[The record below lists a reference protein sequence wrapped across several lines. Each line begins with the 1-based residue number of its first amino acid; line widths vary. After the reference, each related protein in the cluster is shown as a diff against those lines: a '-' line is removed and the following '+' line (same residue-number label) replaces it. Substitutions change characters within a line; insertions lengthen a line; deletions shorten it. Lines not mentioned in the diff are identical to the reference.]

1 MKLNPVLATLLLIF
15 CLSAELIA
23 KDKRFQLNSPNNTL
37 KVKVSMGDSITY
49 SISFKNKTVILPS
62 AIAMVLQNKVLGKTT
77 QVNNIRVIK
86 NKEFNEL
93 SVLFSDQNY
102 SLIFRAYNE
111 GVAYRFVTSFK
122 DSIQV
127 VAEKADFNINGK
139 PAAILQGTD
148 NYTSWEGPY
157 IKYPSIAE
165 ISNGKRATTP
175 ALFDD
180 KSNGIKVVIAESDLF
195 GYPGIYIKKQGDQ
208 YIGDWAK
215 FPTKTVMGSWGD
227 FVSVVKERGDYLAK
241 TDGSRSFPWRVI
253 IATDND
259 KDLLN
264 NHLVTKLARPSEIK
278 DTSWIKS
285 GKAAWEWWHDAM
297 LPGASIPSGMAN
309 RNTDL
314 YNYYVDF
321 AAANKLEYMMIDAGW
336 SNNYDLTKVNPK
348 LDVQGVIKR
357 AREKKVG
364 VFLWCVASTLLKDL
378 NKNLDFLNSIGAAGI
393 KVDFFDRDDQEAIQW
408 IELIA
413 KEAAKRKLMIDFH
426 GCSKPTGLEKTYPNI
441 VNYEAVRGAESD
453 KWDNTI
459 DPDHHLIIPFV
470 RMLAGPFDYTPG
482 AMRNKTKAEFKPIDP
497 GLPSGQGTRCHELA
511 MYVIY
516 DQPLGMLADSPT
528 EYEKAPDIMKYLSAV
543 PTVADETKVIDAK
556 LAEYAVMAKRKGDN
570 WYVGAMTNWTPRNL
584 KLNFTFLKPGVSY
597 TAQIYT
603 DTKDSDVNATQYE
616 LKTISVNR
624 NTTIDLKLSSG
635 GGAAIMIEKS
645 IFKK

>member
-23 KDKRFQLNSPNNTL
+23 KDKRLQLNSPNNTL

-62 AIAMVLQNKVLGKTT
+62 AIAMVLQNKVLGKTA
-77 QVNNIRVIK
+77 QVNKIRVIK

-139 PAAILQGTD
+139 PAAILQETD

-195 GYPGIYIKKQGDQ
+195 GYPGMYIKKQGDQ

-584 KLNFTFLKPGVSY
+584 KLNFSFLKPGVSY

-616 LKTISVNR
+616 LKTISVNSK
-624 NTTIDLKLSSG
+624 TTIDLKLSSG

>member
-122 DSIQV
+122 DSIQI

-139 PAAILQGTD
+139 PAAILQETD

-175 ALFDD
+175 SLFDD

-195 GYPGIYIKKQGDQ
+195 GYPGMYIKKQGDR

-297 LPGASIPSGMAN
+297 LPGASIPSGMEN

-543 PTVADETKVIDAK
+543 PTVANETKVIDAK

-584 KLNFTFLKPGVSY
+584 KLNFSFLKPGVSY

-616 LKTISVNR
+616 LKTISVNS
-624 NTTIDLKLSSG
+624 NTRIDLKLSSG

>member
-139 PAAILQGTD
+139 PAAILQETD

-195 GYPGIYIKKQGDQ
+195 GYPGMYIKKQGDQ

-584 KLNFTFLKPGVSY
+584 KLNFSFLKPGVSY

-616 LKTISVNR
+616 LKTISVNS

>member
-1 MKLNPVLATLLLIF
+1 M
-15 CLSAELIA
+15 SAELIA

-62 AIAMVLQNKVLGKTT
+62 AIAMMLQNKVLGKTT

-93 SVLFSDQNY
+93 SVLFSDQSY

-139 PAAILQGTD
+139 PAAILQETD

-195 GYPGIYIKKQGDQ
+195 GYPGMYIKKQGDR

-543 PTVADETKVIDAK
+543 PTVANETKVIDAK

-584 KLNFTFLKPGVSY
+584 KLNFSFLKPGVSY

-616 LKTISVNR
+616 LKTISVNS
-624 NTTIDLKLSSG
+624 NTRIDLKLSSG

>member
-122 DSIQV
+122 NSIQV

-139 PAAILQGTD
+139 PAAILQETD

-195 GYPGIYIKKQGDQ
+195 GYPGMYIKKQGDQ

-584 KLNFTFLKPGVSY
+584 KLNFSFLKPGVSY

-616 LKTISVNR
+616 LKTISVNS
-624 NTTIDLKLSSG
+624 NTRIDLKLSSG

>member
-139 PAAILQGTD
+139 PAAILQETD
-148 NYTSWEGPY
+148 NYTSWEEPY

-195 GYPGIYIKKQGDQ
+195 GYPGMYIKKQGDQ

-285 GKAAWEWWHDAM
+285 GKATWEWWHDAM

-336 SNNYDLTKVNPK
+336 SNNYDLTKANPK
-348 LDVQGVIKR
+348 LDVKDVIKR

-543 PTVADETKVIDAK
+543 PTVANETKVIDAK

-584 KLNFTFLKPGVSY
+584 KLNFSFLKPGVSY

-616 LKTISVNR
+616 LKTISVNS
-624 NTTIDLKLSSG
+624 NTRIDLKLSSG

>member
-139 PAAILQGTD
+139 PAAILQETD

-195 GYPGIYIKKQGDQ
+195 GYPGMYIKKQGDQ

-584 KLNFTFLKPGVSY
+584 KLNFSFLKPGVSY

-603 DTKDSDVNATQYE
+603 DTKDSNVNATQYE
-616 LKTISVNR
+616 LKTISVNS

>member
-1 MKLNPVLATLLLIF
+1 M
-15 CLSAELIA
+15 SAELIA

-297 LPGASIPSGMAN
+297 LLVQAFHQEWRTEIPIYIIIM
-309 RNTDL
+309 L
-314 YNYYVDF
+314 
-321 AAANKLEYMMIDAGW
+321 
-336 SNNYDLTKVNPK
+336 
-348 LDVQGVIKR
+348 
-357 AREKKVG
+357 
-364 VFLWCVASTLLKDL
+364 TLLL
-378 NKNLDFLNSIGAAGI
+378 QINS
-393 KVDFFDRDDQEAIQW
+393 
-408 IELIA
+408 
-413 KEAAKRKLMIDFH
+413 
-426 GCSKPTGLEKTYPNI
+426 
-441 VNYEAVRGAESD
+441 
-453 KWDNTI
+453 NT
-459 DPDHHLIIPFV
+459 
-470 RMLAGPFDYTPG
+470 
-482 AMRNKTKAEFKPIDP
+482 
-497 GLPSGQGTRCHELA
+497 
-511 MYVIY
+511 
-516 DQPLGMLADSPT
+516 
-528 EYEKAPDIMKYLSAV
+528 
-543 PTVADETKVIDAK
+543 
-556 LAEYAVMAKRKGDN
+556 
-570 WYVGAMTNWTPRNL
+570 
-584 KLNFTFLKPGVSY
+584 
-597 TAQIYT
+597 
-603 DTKDSDVNATQYE
+603 
-616 LKTISVNR
+616 
-624 NTTIDLKLSSG
+624 
-635 GGAAIMIEKS
+635 
-645 IFKK
+645 

>member
-139 PAAILQGTD
+139 PAAILQETD

-195 GYPGIYIKKQGDQ
+195 GYPGMYIKKQGDQ

-453 KWDNTI
+453 SGTI
-459 DPDHHLIIPFV
+459 P
-470 RMLAGPFDYTPG
+470 
-482 AMRNKTKAEFKPIDP
+482 
-497 GLPSGQGTRCHELA
+497 
-511 MYVIY
+511 
-516 DQPLGMLADSPT
+516 
-528 EYEKAPDIMKYLSAV
+528 
-543 PTVADETKVIDAK
+543 
-556 LAEYAVMAKRKGDN
+556 
-570 WYVGAMTNWTPRNL
+570 
-584 KLNFTFLKPGVSY
+584 
-597 TAQIYT
+597 
-603 DTKDSDVNATQYE
+603 
-616 LKTISVNR
+616 
-624 NTTIDLKLSSG
+624 
-635 GGAAIMIEKS
+635 
-645 IFKK
+645 

>member
-139 PAAILQGTD
+139 PAAILQETD

-195 GYPGIYIKKQGDQ
+195 GYPGMYIKKQGDQ

-285 GKAAWEWWHDAM
+285 GKATWEWWHDAM

-426 GCSKPTGLEKTYPNI
+426 GCSKPTGLEKIYPNI

-584 KLNFTFLKPGVSY
+584 KLNFSFLKPGVSY

-603 DTKDSDVNATQYE
+603 DTKDSNVNATQYE
-616 LKTISVNR
+616 LKTISVNS

>member
-195 GYPGIYIKKQGDQ
+195 GYPGMYIKKQGDQ

>member
-62 AIAMVLQNKVLGKTT
+62 AIAMVLQNKVLGKTA

-195 GYPGIYIKKQGDQ
+195 GYPGMYIKKQGDQ

-336 SNNYDLTKVNPK
+336 SNNYDLTKVNLK

-584 KLNFTFLKPGVSY
+584 KLNFSFLKPGVSY

-616 LKTISVNR
+616 LKTISVNS